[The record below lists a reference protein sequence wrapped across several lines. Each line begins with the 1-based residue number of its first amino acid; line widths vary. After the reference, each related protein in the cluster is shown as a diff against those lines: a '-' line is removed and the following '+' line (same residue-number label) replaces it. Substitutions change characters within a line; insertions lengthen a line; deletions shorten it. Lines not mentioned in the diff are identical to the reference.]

1 MAALSTGMQ
10 HLDSLSLGIFSY
22 LLAHKRVSHL
32 EPKEMVGASHVQL
45 AIWEQVR
52 LTCYDLIDPLSCS
65 AFSTLI

>member
-10 HLDSLSLGIFSY
+10 HLDSLSLGVFSY

-32 EPKEMVGASHVQL
+32 EPKEMIGASHVQL

-52 LTCYDLIDPLSCS
+52 PT
-65 AFSTLI
+65 